1 MEGTGTARRAA
12 TSTLVVISIVVAT
25 LALWKIRVVIALLF
39 LAFTLSAAMRP
50 GIDWLHRRARV
61 PRGVAVLLHYLVF
74 LGVIALLLWLIVP
87 RAISQVQ
94 HAIGNVPTS
103 TTGLHKQV
111 VHSTG
116 IKHQILAAI
125 YKWLR
130 RLPSGTSLIH
140 PAISVTKTAFEVLV
154 AIFFTFAVAA
164 YWIFERDTTIGL
176 VQSLV
181 PRHHRRVT
189 R

>member
-154 AIFFTFAVAA
+154 AIFFTFAARA
-164 YWIFERDTTIGL
+164 PLSDA
-176 VQSLV
+176 
-181 PRHHRRVT
+181 
-189 R
+189 